1 MAHFGRFYYPFFVL
15 YRIIVLYNTET
26 NHWTDFVMDF
36 GKNYVHPHLGI
47 FLLTISLQDVQL
59 LYFSSVLFD
68 AIFLL

>member
-26 NHWTDFVMDF
+26 NHWTDFVMDL
-36 GKNYVHPHLGI
+36 GKNYVHPQLGI

-68 AIFLL
+68 AIIL